1 MNGTDDLIIL
11 KKAEL
16 FDILRKLEN
25 IQISKNQKLQELQE
39 LEKNKKDLIVER

>member
-1 MNGTDDLIIL
+1 MEIIDQIIN

-16 FDILRKLEN
+16 FDILRKLES

-39 LEKNKKDLIVER
+39 LENEEKETRRIA